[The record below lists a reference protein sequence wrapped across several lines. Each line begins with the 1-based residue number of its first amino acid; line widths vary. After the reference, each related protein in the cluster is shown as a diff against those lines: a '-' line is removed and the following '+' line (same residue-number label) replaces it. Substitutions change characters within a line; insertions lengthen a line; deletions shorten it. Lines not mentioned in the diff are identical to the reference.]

1 MQQPSPP
8 GNRPDQEGGALAN
21 LQGEGCIPRG
31 LARCRHTEPIATQ
44 ALVAAAVDDERD
56 VRLGTGG
63 QSRLRG
69 FDAAHKNAGPGVE
82 LLGYELSEIAHPG
95 EGREPVPAKEAGARA
110 IAKHTPSQLERRG
123 ERPASSP
130 KVCKTIH
137 TQPLRSATKD
147 MGAWPRLYLVLS
159 FSLLQSSMFCNNSSG
174 LLVGLPGRIWA
185 RLLPGKK
192 TEWALRLA
200 GGLILVFAR
209 KHSCPTPDRKL
220 DLRHRSPIA

>member
-1 MQQPSPP
+1 MPSH
-8 GNRPDQEGGALAN
+8 R
-21 LQGEGCIPRG
+21 
-31 LARCRHTEPIATQ
+31 IATQ
-44 ALVAAAVDDERD
+44 VPVAAPVDDERD
-56 VRLGTGG
+56 GCLGTGG
-63 QSRLRG
+63 QNPRG
-69 FDAAHKNAGPGVE
+69 GCDAAHTNAGPGVE

-159 FSLLQSSMFCNNSSG
+159 FSLRQSSMFCNNSSG
-174 LLVGLPGRIWA
+174 P
-185 RLLPGKK
+185 
-192 TEWALRLA
+192 
-200 GGLILVFAR
+200 
-209 KHSCPTPDRKL
+209 
-220 DLRHRSPIA
+220 